1 MKFRFKSEDI
11 FVLAGRGIVFRGY
24 VLDGVLKTG
33 QTVSFQTNEGSLSA
47 EVTLIEC
54 NRKIIPETRKNVEIG
69 ILLNSFSQS
78 YANEVIAMNPT
89 KEAMEQLPSPVEL
102 LNTKYPVYL
111 HEVEG
116 KPWWRFW

>member
-11 FVLAGRGIVFRGY
+11 FVLAGRGIVFRGH

-54 NRKIIPETRKNVEIG
+54 NRKIIPATRKNVEIG

-102 LNTKYPVYL
+102 LNTMYPVYL
-111 HEVEG
+111 YEVER
-116 KPWWRFW
+116 KPWWHFW